1 VSKPDLIELS
11 TDWDT
16 ALRVADRYTGLGGE
30 RANDQNFLEQ
40 GARLLAA
47 VLVIANQE
55 GKSYRWVGDLLEDSD
70 HADIKAIIEEPSA
83 DPEVPLQHLREI
95 VSTDVPTRSRIFFT
109 AYSLFSKALQPRSVL
124 DPDIDEDWTFGR
136 PEGCKAREIRG
147 PFARAG

>member
-1 VSKPDLIELS
+1 MSKPDLIELS

-30 RANDQNFLEQ
+30 RADDQNFLEQ

-109 AYSLFSKALQPRSVL
+109 AYSLSSKALQPRSVL
-124 DPDIDEDWTFGR
+124 DLDIDED
-136 PEGCKAREIRG
+136 
-147 PFARAG
+147 

>member
-30 RANDQNFLEQ
+30 RADDQNFLEQ

-109 AYSLFSKALQPRSVL
+109 AYSLSSKALQPRSVL
-124 DPDIDEDWTFGR
+124 DPDIDED
-136 PEGCKAREIRG
+136 
-147 PFARAG
+147 